1 MSALTAMNTL
11 IAQLQRRGDRNGD
24 ELAQELTA
32 LESIYGNELQFV
44 AGTTASATSADVEL
58 RLQLTTVLPDSDISL
73 RLLIILPNGYP
84 DIPPHLELVNRS
96 LGTIGVDDAA
106 SQFVSCLYSTNSDV
120 PWVKGEPVLFEGISA
135 ACDYLRSWYDEK
147 SQFASTQSA
156 TACAADTPKVP
167 STSPNA
173 LPSLTEQHSVDLR
186 SLVHSDPIIE
196 RKSEFIGHAA
206 RLRHPDDVR
215 FASRKPTNIRYRCFS
230 HIS

>member
-84 DIPPHLELVNRS
+84 DI
-96 LGTIGVDDAA
+96 
-106 SQFVSCLYSTNSDV
+106 
-120 PWVKGEPVLFEGISA
+120 
-135 ACDYLRSWYDEK
+135 
-147 SQFASTQSA
+147 
-156 TACAADTPKVP
+156 
-167 STSPNA
+167 A
-173 LPSLTEQHSVDLR
+173 LTW
-186 SLVHSDPIIE
+186 
-196 RKSEFIGHAA
+196 
-206 RLRHPDDVR
+206 
-215 FASRKPTNIRYRCFS
+215 NW
-230 HIS
+230 